1 MKRIGN
7 LILHIPAVAVF
18 TLYLWGCAAPEPDPA
33 SLERE
38 KLETEARRKEWFKNA
53 AGKPVP
59 AQRSIETELLT
70 EAASSLPEREG
81 QENPYPIYRD
91 SSGTESETVSDPGL
105 PGWDNPEKIKV
116 EFDFNGAA
124 IGDVIPVFSD
134 LLNFNYLLE
143 GKLNATV
150 TLFLKDELT
159 RRQLWELLVQVARV
173 SNLHWARQNGVIH
186 FRPIEVMAQA
196 PAGREVQTDAEV
208 AFFQLK
214 NIGAKETAVQIGPFL
229 SPGQKPLLLE
239 ERNLLL
245 VVDTSENLRKI
256 RQIIAELDRP
266 LRQGWAK
273 MVIPCRNI
281 DVSRLAGEIRE
292 VLPVLGFP
300 VAVNS
305 DKPRPEEIQ
314 LTAVERLQII
324 VASAA
329 NDEALEELGRWI
341 NILDQA
347 ETGDQERLFI
357 YHILN
362 GNAEELVKAL
372 AVMFPVEGETLTAS
386 TGGSGGSA
394 SGGSGELFSSTSA
407 SASTAGMTTRSGSVK
422 SSAGRGSAEE
432 GAANLFEV
440 PVRVFADAVNNRLI
454 IRTKPRTY
462 TMIKALLGKID
473 TIPPQ
478 VLFQVLVVDVSLNDS
493 VKFGVEFMMK
503 GGSGNVTTQGGTNYS
518 GLSPG
523 SGQNAQSGGQF
534 WIYNPNNPD
543 QKFGYI
549 NALAGKTNVKVISS
563 PQILIASNNEAKISV
578 GSKVPIVNSEITN
591 TQSIITSNTDASTN
605 LVRNIQYQ
613 DTGVILKITPR
624 VTRGGRIAIQLAQ
637 TVSEADSNTV
647 SDIDSPVIK
656 EQIIETAM
664 SLRDGQTIIC
674 GGIIKEKS
682 TDNLSTLPGIGG
694 IPFLRRLLGDTDVS
708 TDRTEMMI
716 LITGYIVNEDSHL
729 EELIRRYEQAVEA
742 LIDFHAPREVRKH
755 RMDRERGLAD
765 QWFIE

>member
-1 MKRIGN
+1 MSRFRNAVCLLLCSALIGP
-7 LILHIPAVAVF
+7 LF
-18 TLYLWGCAAPEPDPA
+18 WGCATSKKDP
-33 SLERE
+33 SRQEQEKRE
-38 KLETEARRKEWFKNA
+38 AEKRRKEWFKNA
-53 AGKPVP
+53 DGKPISE
-59 AQRSIETELLT
+59 QRSIEHELLT
-70 EAASSLPEREG
+70 EEPSALSDRKKP
-81 QENPYPIYRD
+81 ENPYPIY
-91 SSGTESETVSDPGL
+91 TEREKTEEPPVTL
-105 PGWDNPEKIKV
+105 PEERFDGREKIKA
-116 EFDFNGAA
+116 EFDFNGATVT
-124 IGDVIPVFSD
+124 DVIPVFAE
-134 LLNFNYLLE
+134 LLKFNYLLD
-143 GKLNATV
+143 GKLNGTV
-150 TLFLKDELT
+150 TLSLKDELT
-159 RRQLWELLVQVARV
+159 RRQLWELFRQVMQT
-173 SNLHWARQNGVIH
+173 SNIYLTRQDNMIH
-186 FRPIEVMAQA
+186 FRPVEAIAQA
-196 PAGREVQTDAEV
+196 AAGDGVSSDAEV
-208 AFFQLK
+208 ALFRLK
-214 NIGAKETAVQIGPFL
+214 NIGAKETASQIGQFL
-229 SPGQKPLLLE
+229 SPGLKPVELE

-245 VVDTSENLRKI
+245 VVDTKENLRKV
-256 RQIIAELDRP
+256 RQIVAQLDRP

-281 DVSRLAGEIRE
+281 DASRLAKEAAD

-300 VAVNS
+300 VALNS

-314 LTAVERLQII
+314 LTTVERLQII

-329 NDEALEELGRWI
+329 NYEALEELGRWI
-341 NILDQA
+341 NILDQS
-347 ETGDQERLFI
+347 ETGDQERMFI
-357 YHILN
+357 YNILN

-386 TGGSGGSA
+386 TGSSGGS
-394 SGGSGELFSSTSA
+394 SSSGSGELFSSSA
-407 SASTAGMTTRSGSVK
+407 SASTSQTTTQSGSVK
-422 SSAGRGSAEE
+422 SAAKTGSKEE
-432 GAANLFEV
+432 GPANLFEV
-440 PVRVFADAVNNRLI
+440 PVKVFADAVNNRLI

-503 GGSGNVTTQGGTNYS
+503 GGSGNVTTQGGTNFS
-518 GLSPG
+518 GLTPG
-523 SGQNAQSGGQF
+523 SGQNSQSGGKF
-534 WIYNPNNPD
+534 WIYNPKNPD

-563 PQILIASNNEAKISV
+563 PQVLIASNNEAKISV

-591 TQSIITSNTDASTN
+591 TQSIITNNSDSSTN

-613 DTGVILKITPR
+613 DTGVILKITPK
-624 VTRGGRIAIQLAQ
+624 VTRGGRIAIKLAQ

-682 TDNLSTLPGIGG
+682 TDNLSTLPGLGG
-694 IPFLRRLLGDTDVS
+694 IPFLRRLLGDTDIS

-716 LITGYIVNEDSHL
+716 LITGYIVSEDSHL
-729 EELIRRYEQAVEA
+729 EELVKRYEQAVDT
-742 LIDFHAPREVRKH
+742 LIDFQTPAGQRK
-755 RMDRERGLAD
+755 RKIDQNKGLVET
-765 QWFIE
+765 WFIE

>member
-1 MKRIGN
+1 MSRFRNAVCLLLCSALIGP
-7 LILHIPAVAVF
+7 LF
-18 TLYLWGCAAPEPDPA
+18 WGCATSKKDP
-33 SLERE
+33 SKQEQEKRE
-38 KLETEARRKEWFKNA
+38 AEKRRKEWFKNA
-53 AGKPVP
+53 DGKPVSE
-59 AQRSIETELLT
+59 QRSIEHELLT
-70 EAASSLPEREG
+70 EEPSALSDRKKP
-81 QENPYPIYRD
+81 ENPYPIY
-91 SSGTESETVSDPGL
+91 TEREKTEEPPVTPPEERFDGR
-105 PGWDNPEKIKV
+105 EKIKA

-124 IGDVIPVFSD
+124 VMDVIPVFAE
-134 LLNFNYLLE
+134 LLRFNYLLD
-143 GKLNATV
+143 GKLNGTV
-150 TLFLKDELT
+150 TLSLKDELT
-159 RRQLWELLVQVARV
+159 RRQLWELFRQVMQT
-173 SNLHWARQNGVIH
+173 SNIYLTRQDNMIH
-186 FRPIEVMAQA
+186 FRPVEAIAQA
-196 PAGREVQTDAEV
+196 AAGDGVSSDAEV
-208 AFFQLK
+208 ALFRLK
-214 NIGAKETAVQIGPFL
+214 NIGAKETASQIGQFL
-229 SPGQKPLLLE
+229 SPGLKPVELE

-245 VVDTSENLRKI
+245 VVDTKENLRKV
-256 RQIIAELDRP
+256 RQIVAQLDRP

-281 DVSRLAGEIRE
+281 DASRLAKEAAD

-300 VAVNS
+300 VALNS

-314 LTAVERLQII
+314 LTTVERLQII

-329 NDEALEELGRWI
+329 NYEALEELGRWI
-341 NILDQA
+341 NILDQS
-347 ETGDQERLFI
+347 ETGDQERMFI
-357 YHILN
+357 YNILN

-372 AVMFPVEGETLTAS
+372 AVMFPVEGEMLTAS
-386 TGGSGGSA
+386 TGSSGGS
-394 SGGSGELFSSTSA
+394 SSSGSGELFSSSA
-407 SASTAGMTTRSGSVK
+407 SASTSQTTTQSGSVK
-422 SSAGRGSAEE
+422 SAAKTGSKEE
-432 GAANLFEV
+432 GPANLFEV
-440 PVRVFADAVNNRLI
+440 PVKVFADAVNNRLI

-503 GGSGNVTTQGGTNYS
+503 GGSGNVTTQGGTNFS
-518 GLSPG
+518 GLTPG
-523 SGQNAQSGGQF
+523 SGQNSQSGGKF
-534 WIYNPNNPD
+534 WIYNPKNPD

-563 PQILIASNNEAKISV
+563 PQVLIASNNEAKISV

-591 TQSIITSNTDASTN
+591 TQSIITNNNDSSTN

-613 DTGVILKITPR
+613 DTGVILKITPK
-624 VTRGGRIAIQLAQ
+624 VTRGGRIAIKLAQ

-694 IPFLRRLLGDTDVS
+694 IPFLRRLFGDTDIS

-716 LITGYIVNEDSHL
+716 LITGYIVSEDSHL
-729 EELIRRYEQAVEA
+729 EELVKRYEQAVDT
-742 LIDFHAPREVRKH
+742 LIDFQTPAGQRK
-755 RMDRERGLAD
+755 RKIDQNKGLVET
-765 QWFIE
+765 WFIE

>member
-1 MKRIGN
+1 MSRCRNAVWLLLCYALIGP
-7 LILHIPAVAVF
+7 LF
-18 TLYLWGCAAPEPDPA
+18 WGCATSKKDP
-33 SLERE
+33 SKQEQEKRE
-38 KLETEARRKEWFKNA
+38 AEKRRKEWFKNA
-53 AGKPVP
+53 DGKPVSE
-59 AQRSIETELLT
+59 QRSIEHELLT
-70 EAASSLPEREG
+70 EEPSALSDRKKP
-81 QENPYPIYRD
+81 ENPYPIYTDREK
-91 SSGTESETVSDPGL
+91 TEEPPVAPPEERFDGR
-105 PGWDNPEKIKV
+105 EKIKA

-124 IGDVIPVFSD
+124 VTDVIPVFAE
-134 LLNFNYLLE
+134 LLKFNYLLD
-143 GKLNATV
+143 GKLNGTV
-150 TLFLKDELT
+150 TLSLKDELT
-159 RRQLWELLVQVARV
+159 RRQLWELLRQVMQT
-173 SNLHWARQNGVIH
+173 SNIYLTKQDNMIH
-186 FRPIEVMAQA
+186 FRPVEAIAQA
-196 PAGREVQTDAEV
+196 AAGDGVSSDAEV
-208 AFFQLK
+208 ALFRLK
-214 NIGAKETAVQIGPFL
+214 NIGAKETASQIGQFL
-229 SPGQKPLLLE
+229 SPGLKPVELE

-245 VVDTSENLRKI
+245 VVDTKENLRKV
-256 RQIIAELDRP
+256 RQIVAQLDRP

-281 DVSRLAGEIRE
+281 DASRLAKEAAD

-300 VAVNS
+300 VALNS

-314 LTAVERLQII
+314 LTTVERLQII

-329 NDEALEELGRWI
+329 NYEALEELGRWI
-341 NILDQA
+341 NILDQS
-347 ETGDQERLFI
+347 ETGDQERMFI
-357 YHILN
+357 YNILN

-386 TGGSGGSA
+386 TGSSGSS
-394 SGGSGELFSSTSA
+394 SSSGSGELFSSSA
-407 SASTAGMTTRSGSVK
+407 SASTSQTTTQSGSVK
-422 SSAGRGSAEE
+422 SAAKTGSKEE
-432 GAANLFEV
+432 GPANLFEV
-440 PVRVFADAVNNRLI
+440 PVKVFADAVNNRLI

-503 GGSGNVTTQGGTNYS
+503 GGSGNVTTQGGTNFS
-518 GLSPG
+518 GLTPG
-523 SGQNAQSGGQF
+523 SGQNSQSGGKF
-534 WIYNPNNPD
+534 WIYNPKNPD

-563 PQILIASNNEAKISV
+563 PQVLIASNNEAKISV

-591 TQSIITSNTDASTN
+591 TQSIITNNSDSSTN

-613 DTGVILKITPR
+613 DTGVILKITPK
-624 VTRGGRIAIQLAQ
+624 VTRGGRIAIKLAQ

-694 IPFLRRLLGDTDVS
+694 IPFLRRLFGDTDIS

-716 LITGYIVNEDSHL
+716 LITGYIVSEDSHL
-729 EELIRRYEQAVEA
+729 EELVKRYEQAVDA
-742 LIDFHAPREVRKH
+742 LIDFHVPAGQRK
-755 RMDRERGLAD
+755 RKIDQNKGLVES
-765 QWFIE
+765 WFIE

>member
-1 MKRIGN
+1 MSRFRNAVCLLLCSALIGP
-7 LILHIPAVAVF
+7 LF
-18 TLYLWGCAAPEPDPA
+18 WGCATSKKALPKQEQ
-33 SLERE
+33 EKRE
-38 KLETEARRKEWFKNA
+38 AEKRRKEWFKNA
-53 AGKPVP
+53 DGKPISE
-59 AQRSIETELLT
+59 QRSIEHELLT
-70 EAASSLPEREG
+70 EEPSTLSDRKKP
-81 QENPYPIYRD
+81 ENPYPIYTDREK
-91 SSGTESETVSDPGL
+91 TEEPPVTPPEERFDGR
-105 PGWDNPEKIKV
+105 EKIKA

-124 IGDVIPVFSD
+124 VADVIPVFAE
-134 LLNFNYLLE
+134 LLRFNYLLD
-143 GKLNATV
+143 GKLNGTV
-150 TLFLKDELT
+150 TLSLKDELT
-159 RRQLWELLVQVARV
+159 RRQLWELFRQVMQT
-173 SNLHWARQNGVIH
+173 SNIYLTRQDNMIH
-186 FRPIEVMAQA
+186 FRPVEAIAQA
-196 PAGREVQTDAEV
+196 AAGDGVSSDAEV
-208 AFFQLK
+208 ALFRLK
-214 NIGAKETAVQIGPFL
+214 NIGAKETASQIGQFL
-229 SPGQKPLLLE
+229 SPGLKPVELE

-245 VVDTSENLRKI
+245 VVDTKENLRKV
-256 RQIIAELDRP
+256 RQIVAQLDRP

-281 DVSRLAGEIRE
+281 DVSRLAKEAAD

-300 VAVNS
+300 VALNS

-314 LTAVERLQII
+314 LTTVERLQII

-329 NDEALEELGRWI
+329 NYEALEELGRWI
-341 NILDQA
+341 NILDQS
-347 ETGDQERLFI
+347 ETGDQERMFI
-357 YHILN
+357 YNILN

-372 AVMFPVEGETLTAS
+372 AVMFPVEGEMLTAS
-386 TGGSGGSA
+386 TGSSGGS
-394 SGGSGELFSSTSA
+394 SSSGSGELFSSSA
-407 SASTAGMTTRSGSVK
+407 SASTSKTTTQSGSVK
-422 SSAGRGSAEE
+422 SAAKTGTQEE
-432 GAANLFEV
+432 GPANLFEV
-440 PVRVFADAVNNRLI
+440 PVKVFADAVNNRLI

-503 GGSGNVTTQGGTNYS
+503 GGSGNVTTQGGTNFS
-518 GLSPG
+518 GLTPG
-523 SGQNAQSGGQF
+523 SGQNSQSGGKF
-534 WIYNPNNPD
+534 WIYNPKNPD

-563 PQILIASNNEAKISV
+563 PQVLIASNNEAKISV

-591 TQSIITSNTDASTN
+591 TQSIITNNNDSSTN

-613 DTGVILKITPR
+613 DTGVILKITPKI
-624 VTRGGRIAIQLAQ
+624 TRGGRIAIKLAQ

-694 IPFLRRLLGDTDVS
+694 IPFLRRLFGDTDIS

-716 LITGYIVNEDSHL
+716 LITGYIVSEDSHL
-729 EELIRRYEQAVEA
+729 EELVKRYEQAVDT
-742 LIDFHAPREVRKH
+742 LIDFQTPAGQRK
-755 RMDRERGLAD
+755 RKIDQNKGLVET
-765 QWFIE
+765 WFIE

>member
-1 MKRIGN
+1 MSRFRNAVCLLLCSALIGP
-7 LILHIPAVAVF
+7 LF
-18 TLYLWGCAAPEPDPA
+18 WGCATSKKDP
-33 SLERE
+33 SRQEQEKRE
-38 KLETEARRKEWFKNA
+38 AEKRRKEWFKNA
-53 AGKPVP
+53 DGKPISE
-59 AQRSIETELLT
+59 QRSIEHELLT
-70 EAASSLPEREG
+70 EEPSALSDRKKP
-81 QENPYPIYRD
+81 ENPYPIY
-91 SSGTESETVSDPGL
+91 TEREKTEEPPVTL
-105 PGWDNPEKIKV
+105 PEERFDGREKIKA

-124 IGDVIPVFSD
+124 VADVIPVFAE
-134 LLNFNYLLE
+134 LLKFNYLLD
-143 GKLNATV
+143 GKLNGTV
-150 TLFLKDELT
+150 TLSLKDELT
-159 RRQLWELLVQVARV
+159 RRQLWELFRQVMQT
-173 SNLHWARQNGVIH
+173 SNIYLTRQDNMIH
-186 FRPIEVMAQA
+186 FRPVEAIAQA
-196 PAGREVQTDAEV
+196 AAGDGVSSDAEV
-208 AFFQLK
+208 ALFRLK
-214 NIGAKETAVQIGPFL
+214 NIGAKETASQIGQFL
-229 SPGQKPLLLE
+229 SPGLKPVELE

-245 VVDTSENLRKI
+245 VVDTKENLRKV
-256 RQIIAELDRP
+256 RQIVAQLDRP

-281 DVSRLAGEIRE
+281 HASRQAKEAAD

-300 VAVNS
+300 VALNS

-314 LTAVERLQII
+314 LTTVERLQII

-329 NDEALEELGRWI
+329 NYEALEELGRWI
-341 NILDQA
+341 NILDQS
-347 ETGDQERLFI
+347 ETGDQERMFI
-357 YHILN
+357 YTILN

-386 TGGSGGSA
+386 TGSSGGS
-394 SGGSGELFSSTSA
+394 SSSGSGELFSSSA
-407 SASTAGMTTRSGSVK
+407 SASTSQTTTQSGSVK
-422 SSAGRGSAEE
+422 SAAKTGSKEE
-432 GAANLFEV
+432 GPANLFEV
-440 PVRVFADAVNNRLI
+440 PVKVFADAVNNRLI

-503 GGSGNVTTQGGTNYS
+503 GGSWNVTTQGGTNFS
-518 GLSPG
+518 GLTPG
-523 SGQNAQSGGQF
+523 SGQNSQSGGKF
-534 WIYNPNNPD
+534 WIYNPKNPD

-563 PQILIASNNEAKISV
+563 PQVLIASNNEAKISV

-591 TQSIITSNTDASTN
+591 TQSIITNNTDASTN

-613 DTGVILKITPR
+613 DTGVILKITPK
-624 VTRGGRIAIQLAQ
+624 VTRGGRIAIKLAQ

-682 TDNLSTLPGIGG
+682 TDNLSTLPGLGG
-694 IPFLRRLLGDTDVS
+694 IPFLRRLLGDTDIS

-716 LITGYIVNEDSHL
+716 LITGYIVSEDSHL
-729 EELIRRYEQAVEA
+729 EELVKRYEQAVDT
-742 LIDFHAPREVRKH
+742 LIDFQTPAGQRK
-755 RMDRERGLAD
+755 RKIDQNKGLVET
-765 QWFIE
+765 WFIE

>member
-1 MKRIGN
+1 MSRFRNAVCLLLCSMLIGP
-7 LILHIPAVAVF
+7 LF
-18 TLYLWGCAAPEPDPA
+18 WGCATPEEDPS
-33 SLERE
+33 SLEQERRE
-38 KLETEARRKEWFKNA
+38 AEKRRKKWFENA
-53 AGKPVP
+53 DGKPISE
-59 AQRSIETELLT
+59 QRSIEHELLT
-70 EAASSLPEREG
+70 EEPSTLSDPKKP
-81 QENPYPIYRD
+81 ENPYPIYTD
-91 SSGTESETVSDPGL
+91 CETAEKPSATPSDGRFD
-105 PGWDNPEKIKV
+105 GREKIKA
-116 EFDFNGAA
+116 EFDFNSAA
-124 IGDVIPVFSD
+124 VTDVIPVFAE
-134 LLNFNYLLE
+134 LLKFNYLLD
-143 GKLNATV
+143 GKLNGAV
-150 TLFLKDELT
+150 TLSLKDELT
-159 RRQLWELLVQVARV
+159 RRQLWELFRQVMQA
-173 SNLHWARQNGVIH
+173 SNIYLTEQDNMIH
-186 FRPIEVMAQA
+186 FRPVEAIAQA
-196 PAGREVQTDAEV
+196 ATGDGVRSDAEV
-208 AFFQLK
+208 ALFRLK
-214 NIGAKETAVQIGPFL
+214 NIGAKETASQIGQFL
-229 SPGQKPLLLE
+229 SPGLKPVELE

-245 VVDTSENLRKI
+245 VVDTKENLCKV
-256 RQIIAELDRP
+256 RQIVAQLDRP

-281 DVSRLAGEIRE
+281 DALRLAEE
-292 VLPVLGFP
+292 AADVLPVLGFP
-300 VAVNS
+300 VALNS

-329 NDEALEELGRWI
+329 SYEALDELGRWI
-341 NILDQA
+341 NILDQS
-347 ETGDQERLFI
+347 ETGDQERMFI
-357 YHILN
+357 YNILN

-372 AVMFPVEGETLTAS
+372 AVMFPVEGETLTVS
-386 TGGSGGSA
+386 TGSSGGS
-394 SGGSGELFSSTSA
+394 SSSGSGELFSST
-407 SASTAGMTTRSGSVK
+407 ASTSTSQTTTQSGSVK
-422 SSAGRGSAEE
+422 SAMKSGAREE

-440 PVRVFADAVNNRLI
+440 PVKVFADAVNNRLI

-503 GGSGNVTTQGGTNYS
+503 GDSGNVTTQGGTNFS
-518 GLSPG
+518 GLTPG
-523 SGQNAQSGGQF
+523 SGQNSQSGGQF
-534 WIYNPNNPD
+534 WIYNPKNPD

-563 PQILIASNNEAKISV
+563 PQVLIASNNEAKISV

-591 TQSIITSNTDASTN
+591 TQSIITNADDSSTN

-613 DTGVILKITPR
+613 DTGVILKITPK
-624 VTRGGRIAIQLAQ
+624 VTRGGRIAIKLAQ

-694 IPFLRRLLGDTDVS
+694 IPFLRRLLGDTDIS
-708 TDRTEMMI
+708 TDRTEMLI
-716 LITGYIVNEDSHL
+716 LITGYIVREDTHL
-729 EELIRRYEQAVEA
+729 EELVKRYEQAVDT
-742 LIDFHAPREVRKH
+742 LIDFQTPAGQRK
-755 RMDRERGLAD
+755 RKVDQNKGLVES
-765 QWFIE
+765 WFIE

>member
-1 MKRIGN
+1 MSRFRNAVCLLLCSALIGP
-7 LILHIPAVAVF
+7 LF
-18 TLYLWGCAAPEPDPA
+18 WGCATSKKDP
-33 SLERE
+33 SKQEQEKRE
-38 KLETEARRKEWFKNA
+38 AEKRRKEWFRNA
-53 AGKPVP
+53 DGKPISE
-59 AQRSIETELLT
+59 QRSIEHELLT
-70 EAASSLPEREG
+70 EEPSALSDRKKP
-81 QENPYPIYRD
+81 ENPYPIY
-91 SSGTESETVSDPGL
+91 TEREKTEEPPVTPPEERFDGR
-105 PGWDNPEKIKV
+105 EKIKA

-124 IGDVIPVFSD
+124 VADVIPVFAE
-134 LLNFNYLLE
+134 LLRFNYLLD
-143 GKLNATV
+143 GKLNGTV
-150 TLFLKDELT
+150 TLSLKDELT
-159 RRQLWELLVQVARV
+159 RRQLWELFRQVMQT
-173 SNLHWARQNGVIH
+173 SNIYLTRQDNMIH
-186 FRPIEVMAQA
+186 FRPVEAIAQA
-196 PAGREVQTDAEV
+196 AAGDGVSSDAEV
-208 AFFQLK
+208 ALFRLK
-214 NIGAKETAVQIGPFL
+214 NIGAKETASQIGQFL
-229 SPGQKPLLLE
+229 SPGLKPVELE

-245 VVDTSENLRKI
+245 VVDTKENLRKV
-256 RQIIAELDRP
+256 RQIVAQLDRP

-281 DVSRLAGEIRE
+281 DASRLAKEAAD

-300 VAVNS
+300 VALNS

-314 LTAVERLQII
+314 LTTVERLQII

-329 NDEALEELGRWI
+329 NYEALEELGRWI
-341 NILDQA
+341 NILDQS
-347 ETGDQERLFI
+347 ETGDQERMFI
-357 YHILN
+357 YNILN

-386 TGGSGGSA
+386 TGSSGGS
-394 SGGSGELFSSTSA
+394 SSSGSGELFSS
-407 SASTAGMTTRSGSVK
+407 SASTSQTTTQSGSVK
-422 SSAGRGSAEE
+422 SAAKTGSKEE
-432 GAANLFEV
+432 GPANLFEV
-440 PVRVFADAVNNRLI
+440 PVKVFADAVNNRLI

-503 GGSGNVTTQGGTNYS
+503 GGSGNVTTQGGTNFS
-518 GLSPG
+518 GLTPG
-523 SGQNAQSGGQF
+523 SGQNSQSGGKF
-534 WIYNPNNPD
+534 WIYNPKNPD

-563 PQILIASNNEAKISV
+563 PQVLIASNNEAKISV

-591 TQSIITSNTDASTN
+591 TQSIITNNNDSSTN

-613 DTGVILKITPR
+613 DTGVILKITPK
-624 VTRGGRIAIQLAQ
+624 VTRGGRIAIKLAQ

-694 IPFLRRLLGDTDVS
+694 IPFLRRLFGDTDIS

-716 LITGYIVNEDSHL
+716 LITGYIVSEDSHL
-729 EELIRRYEQAVEA
+729 EELVKRYEQAVDT
-742 LIDFHAPREVRKH
+742 LIDFQTPAGQRK
-755 RMDRERGLAD
+755 RKIDQNKGLVET
-765 QWFIE
+765 WFIE

>member
-1 MKRIGN
+1 MSRFRNAVCLLLCSALIGP
-7 LILHIPAVAVF
+7 LF
-18 TLYLWGCAAPEPDPA
+18 WGCATSKKDP
-33 SLERE
+33 SRQEQEKRE
-38 KLETEARRKEWFKNA
+38 AEKRRKEWFKNA
-53 AGKPVP
+53 DGKPISE
-59 AQRSIETELLT
+59 QRSIEHELLT
-70 EAASSLPEREG
+70 EEPSALSDRKKP
-81 QENPYPIYRD
+81 ENPYPIYTDREK
-91 SSGTESETVSDPGL
+91 TEEPPVTL
-105 PGWDNPEKIKV
+105 PEERFDGREKIKA

-124 IGDVIPVFSD
+124 VADVIPVFAE
-134 LLNFNYLLE
+134 LLRFNYLLD
-143 GKLNATV
+143 GKLNGTV
-150 TLFLKDELT
+150 TLSLKDELT
-159 RRQLWELLVQVARV
+159 RRQLWELFRQVMQT
-173 SNLHWARQNGVIH
+173 SNIYLTRQDNMIH
-186 FRPIEVMAQA
+186 FRPVEAIAQA
-196 PAGREVQTDAEV
+196 AAGDGVSSDAEV
-208 AFFQLK
+208 ALFRLK
-214 NIGAKETAVQIGPFL
+214 NIGAKETASQIGQFL
-229 SPGQKPLLLE
+229 SPGLKPVELE

-245 VVDTSENLRKI
+245 VVDTKENLRKV
-256 RQIIAELDRP
+256 RQIVAQLDRP

-281 DVSRLAGEIRE
+281 DASRLAKEAAD

-300 VAVNS
+300 VALNS

-314 LTAVERLQII
+314 LTTVERLQII

-329 NDEALEELGRWI
+329 NYEALEELGRWI
-341 NILDQA
+341 NILDQS
-347 ETGDQERLFI
+347 ETGDQERMFI
-357 YHILN
+357 YNILN

-386 TGGSGGSA
+386 TGSSGGS
-394 SGGSGELFSSTSA
+394 SSSGSGELFSS
-407 SASTAGMTTRSGSVK
+407 SASTSQTTTQSGSVK
-422 SSAGRGSAEE
+422 SAAKTGSKEE
-432 GAANLFEV
+432 GPANLFEV
-440 PVRVFADAVNNRLI
+440 PVKVFADAVNNRLI

-503 GGSGNVTTQGGTNYS
+503 GGSGNVTTQGGTNFS
-518 GLSPG
+518 GLTPG
-523 SGQNAQSGGQF
+523 SGQNSQSGGKF
-534 WIYNPNNPD
+534 WIYNPKNPD

-563 PQILIASNNEAKISV
+563 PQVLIASNNEAKISV

-591 TQSIITSNTDASTN
+591 TQSIITNNNDSSTN

-613 DTGVILKITPR
+613 DTGVILKITPK
-624 VTRGGRIAIQLAQ
+624 VTRGGRIAIKLAQ

-694 IPFLRRLLGDTDVS
+694 IPFLRRLFGDTDIS

-716 LITGYIVNEDSHL
+716 LITGYIVSEDSHL
-729 EELIRRYEQAVEA
+729 EELVKRYEQAVDT
-742 LIDFHAPREVRKH
+742 LIDFQTPAGQRK
-755 RMDRERGLAD
+755 RKIDQNKGLVET
-765 QWFIE
+765 WFIE

>member
-1 MKRIGN
+1 MSRFRNAVCLLLCYALIGP
-7 LILHIPAVAVF
+7 LF
-18 TLYLWGCAAPEPDPA
+18 WGCATSPKDP
-33 SLERE
+33 SRQERE
-38 KLETEARRKEWFKNA
+38 KREAEKRRKEWFKNA
-53 AGKPVP
+53 DGKPISE
-59 AQRSIETELLT
+59 QRSIEHELLT
-70 EAASSLPEREG
+70 EEPSALSDRKKP
-81 QENPYPIYRD
+81 ENPYPIYTDREK
-91 SSGTESETVSDPGL
+91 TEEPPVTPPEERFDGR
-105 PGWDNPEKIKV
+105 EKIKA

-124 IGDVIPVFSD
+124 VADVIPVFAE
-134 LLNFNYLLE
+134 LLRFNYLLD
-143 GKLNATV
+143 GKLNGTV
-150 TLFLKDELT
+150 TLSLKDELT
-159 RRQLWELLVQVARV
+159 RRQLWELFRQVMQT
-173 SNLHWARQNGVIH
+173 SNIYLTRQDNMIH
-186 FRPIEVMAQA
+186 FRPVEAIAQA
-196 PAGREVQTDAEV
+196 AAGDGVSSDAEV
-208 AFFQLK
+208 ALFRLK
-214 NIGAKETAVQIGPFL
+214 NIGAKETASQIGQFL
-229 SPGQKPLLLE
+229 SPGLKPVELE

-245 VVDTSENLRKI
+245 VVDTKENLRKV
-256 RQIIAELDRP
+256 RQIVAQLDRP

-281 DVSRLAGEIRE
+281 DVSRLAKEAAD

-300 VAVNS
+300 VALNS

-314 LTAVERLQII
+314 LTTVERLQII

-329 NDEALEELGRWI
+329 NYEALEELGRWI
-341 NILDQA
+341 NILDQS
-347 ETGDQERLFI
+347 ETGDQERMFI
-357 YHILN
+357 YNILN

-386 TGGSGGSA
+386 TGSSGGSA
-394 SGGSGELFSSTSA
+394 SSGSGELFSSSA
-407 SASTAGMTTRSGSVK
+407 SASTSKTTTQSGSVK
-422 SSAGRGSAEE
+422 SAAKTGSKEE
-432 GAANLFEV
+432 GPANLFEV
-440 PVRVFADAVNNRLI
+440 PVKVFADAVNNRLI

-503 GGSGNVTTQGGTNYS
+503 GGSGNVTTQGGTNFS
-518 GLSPG
+518 GLTPG
-523 SGQNAQSGGQF
+523 SGQNSQSGGKF
-534 WIYNPNNPD
+534 WIYNPKNPD

-563 PQILIASNNEAKISV
+563 PQVLIASNNEAKISV

-591 TQSIITSNTDASTN
+591 TQSIITNNNDSSTN

-613 DTGVILKITPR
+613 DTGVILKITPK
-624 VTRGGRIAIQLAQ
+624 VTRGGRIAIKLAQ

-694 IPFLRRLLGDTDVS
+694 IPFLRRLFGDTDIS

-716 LITGYIVNEDSHL
+716 LITGYIVSENSLL
-729 EELIRRYEQAVEA
+729 EELVKRYEQAVDA
-742 LIDFHAPREVRKH
+742 LIDFHAPAAQRKREF
-755 RMDRERGLAD
+755 DQNLGLIES
-765 QWFIE
+765 WFIE

>member
-1 MKRIGN
+1 MSRFRN
-7 LILHIPAVAVF
+7 AVRLALCSATLASLI
-18 TLYLWGCAAPEPDPA
+18 WGCATSKKDP
-33 SLERE
+33 SEQERE
-38 KLETEARRKEWFKNA
+38 KREAEKRRKEWFKNA
-53 AGKPVP
+53 DGKPISE
-59 AQRSIETELLT
+59 QRSIEHELLT
-70 EAASSLPEREG
+70 EEPSALSDRKKP
-81 QENPYPIYRD
+81 ENPYPIYTDREK
-91 SSGTESETVSDPGL
+91 TEEPPVTPPEERFDGR
-105 PGWDNPEKIKV
+105 EKIKA

-124 IGDVIPVFSD
+124 VTDVIPVFAE
-134 LLNFNYLLE
+134 LLKFNYLLD
-143 GKLNATV
+143 GKLNGTV
-150 TLFLKDELT
+150 TLSLKDELT
-159 RRQLWELLVQVARV
+159 RRQLWELLRQVMQT
-173 SNLHWARQNGVIH
+173 SNIYLTRQDSMIH
-186 FRPIEVMAQA
+186 FRPVEAIAQA
-196 PAGREVQTDAEV
+196 AAGDGVSSDAEV
-208 AFFQLK
+208 ALFRLK
-214 NIGAKETAVQIGPFL
+214 NIGAKETASQIGQFL
-229 SPGQKPLLLE
+229 SPGLKPVELE

-245 VVDTSENLRKI
+245 VVDTKENLRKV
-256 RQIIAELDRP
+256 RQIVAQLDRP

-281 DVSRLAGEIRE
+281 DASRLAKEAAD

-300 VAVNS
+300 VALNS

-314 LTAVERLQII
+314 LTTVERLQII

-329 NDEALEELGRWI
+329 NYEALEELGRWI
-341 NILDQA
+341 NILDQS
-347 ETGDQERLFI
+347 ETGDQERMFI
-357 YHILN
+357 YNILN

-386 TGGSGGSA
+386 TGSSGGS
-394 SGGSGELFSSTSA
+394 SSSGSGELFSS
-407 SASTAGMTTRSGSVK
+407 SASTSTSKTTTQSGSVK
-422 SSAGRGSAEE
+422 SAAKTGSKEE

-440 PVRVFADAVNNRLI
+440 PVKVFADAVNNRLI

-503 GGSGNVTTQGGTNYS
+503 GGSGNVTTQGGTNFS
-518 GLSPG
+518 GLTPG
-523 SGQNAQSGGQF
+523 SGQNSQSGGKF
-534 WIYNPNNPD
+534 WIYNPKNPD

-563 PQILIASNNEAKISV
+563 PQVLIASNNEAKISV

-591 TQSIITSNTDASTN
+591 TQSIITNNSDSSTN

-613 DTGVILKITPR
+613 DTGVILKITPK
-624 VTRGGRIAIQLAQ
+624 VTRGGRIAIKLAQ

-682 TDNLSTLPGIGG
+682 TDNLSTLPGLGG
-694 IPFLRRLLGDTDVS
+694 IPFLRRLFGDTDIS

-716 LITGYIVNEDSHL
+716 LITGYIVSEDSHL
-729 EELIRRYEQAVEA
+729 EELVKRYEQAVDA
-742 LIDFHAPREVRKH
+742 LIDFHTPAAQRQRKL
-755 RMDRERGLAD
+755 DQNKGLVES
-765 QWFIE
+765 WFIE

>member
-1 MKRIGN
+1 MSRFRNAVCLLLCSALIGP
-7 LILHIPAVAVF
+7 LF
-18 TLYLWGCAAPEPDPA
+18 WGCATSKKALPKQEQ
-33 SLERE
+33 EKRE
-38 KLETEARRKEWFKNA
+38 AEKRRKEWFKNA
-53 AGKPVP
+53 DGKPISE
-59 AQRSIETELLT
+59 QRSIEHELLT
-70 EAASSLPEREG
+70 EEPSTLSDRKKP
-81 QENPYPIYRD
+81 ENPYPIYTDREK
-91 SSGTESETVSDPGL
+91 TEEPPVTPPEERFDGR
-105 PGWDNPEKIKV
+105 EKIKA
-116 EFDFNGAA
+116 EFDFNGATVT
-124 IGDVIPVFSD
+124 DVIPVFAE
-134 LLNFNYLLE
+134 LLKFNYLLD
-143 GKLNATV
+143 GKLNGTV
-150 TLFLKDELT
+150 TLSLKDELT
-159 RRQLWELLVQVARV
+159 RRQLWELFRQVMQT
-173 SNLHWARQNGVIH
+173 SNIYLTRQDNMIH
-186 FRPIEVMAQA
+186 FRPVEAIAQA
-196 PAGREVQTDAEV
+196 AAGDGVSSDAEV
-208 AFFQLK
+208 ALFRLK
-214 NIGAKETAVQIGPFL
+214 NIGAKETASQIGQFL
-229 SPGQKPLLLE
+229 SPGLKPVELE

-245 VVDTSENLRKI
+245 VVDTKENLRKV
-256 RQIIAELDRP
+256 RQIVAQLDRP

-281 DVSRLAGEIRE
+281 DVSRLAKEAAD

-300 VAVNS
+300 VALNS

-314 LTAVERLQII
+314 LTTVERLQII

-329 NDEALEELGRWI
+329 NYEALEELGRWI
-341 NILDQA
+341 NILDQS
-347 ETGDQERLFI
+347 ETGDQERMFI
-357 YHILN
+357 YNILN

-372 AVMFPVEGETLTAS
+372 AVMFPVEGEMLTAS
-386 TGGSGGSA
+386 TGSSGGS
-394 SGGSGELFSSTSA
+394 SSSGSGELFSSSA
-407 SASTAGMTTRSGSVK
+407 SASTSQTTTQSGSVK
-422 SSAGRGSAEE
+422 SAAKTGSKEE
-432 GAANLFEV
+432 GPANLFEV
-440 PVRVFADAVNNRLI
+440 PVKVFADAVNNRLI

-503 GGSGNVTTQGGTNYS
+503 GGSGNVTTQGGTNFS
-518 GLSPG
+518 GLTPG
-523 SGQNAQSGGQF
+523 SGQNSQSGGKF
-534 WIYNPNNPD
+534 WIYNPKNPD

-563 PQILIASNNEAKISV
+563 PQVLIASNNEAKISV

-591 TQSIITSNTDASTN
+591 TQSIITNNNDSSTN

-613 DTGVILKITPR
+613 DTGVILKITPKI
-624 VTRGGRIAIQLAQ
+624 TRGGRIAIKLAQ

-694 IPFLRRLLGDTDVS
+694 IPFLRRLFGDTDIS

-716 LITGYIVNEDSHL
+716 LITGYIVSEDSHL
-729 EELIRRYEQAVEA
+729 EELVKRYEQAVDT
-742 LIDFHAPREVRKH
+742 LIDFQTPAGQRK
-755 RMDRERGLAD
+755 RKIDQNKGLVET
-765 QWFIE
+765 WFIE

>member
-1 MKRIGN
+1 M
-7 LILHIPAVAVF
+7 
-18 TLYLWGCAAPEPDPA
+18 TL
-33 SLERE
+33 S
-38 KLETEARRKEWFKNA
+38 
-53 AGKPVP
+53 
-59 AQRSIETELLT
+59 
-70 EAASSLPEREG
+70 
-81 QENPYPIYRD
+81 
-91 SSGTESETVSDPGL
+91 
-105 PGWDNPEKIKV
+105 
-116 EFDFNGAA
+116 
-124 IGDVIPVFSD
+124 
-134 LLNFNYLLE
+134 
-143 GKLNATV
+143 
-150 TLFLKDELT
+150 LKDELT
-159 RRQLWELLVQVARV
+159 RRQLWELFRQVMQT
-173 SNLHWARQNGVIH
+173 SNIYLTRQDNMIH
-186 FRPIEVMAQA
+186 FRPVEAIAQA
-196 PAGREVQTDAEV
+196 AAGDGVSSDAEV
-208 AFFQLK
+208 ALFRLK
-214 NIGAKETAVQIGPFL
+214 NIGAKETASQIGQFL
-229 SPGQKPLLLE
+229 SPGLKPVELE

-245 VVDTSENLRKI
+245 VVDTKENLRKV
-256 RQIIAELDRP
+256 RQIVAQLDRP

-281 DVSRLAGEIRE
+281 DVSRLAKEAAD

-300 VAVNS
+300 VALNS

-314 LTAVERLQII
+314 LTTVERLQII

-329 NDEALEELGRWI
+329 NYEALEELGRWI
-341 NILDQA
+341 NILDQS
-347 ETGDQERLFI
+347 ETGDQERMFI
-357 YHILN
+357 YNILN

-386 TGGSGGSA
+386 TGSSGGS
-394 SGGSGELFSSTSA
+394 SSSGSGELFSSSA
-407 SASTAGMTTRSGSVK
+407 SASTSKTTTQSGSVK
-422 SSAGRGSAEE
+422 SAAKTGTQEE
-432 GAANLFEV
+432 GPANLFEV
-440 PVRVFADAVNNRLI
+440 PVKVFADAVNNRLI

-503 GGSGNVTTQGGTNYS
+503 GGSGNVTTQGGTNFS
-518 GLSPG
+518 GLTPG
-523 SGQNAQSGGQF
+523 SGQNSQSGGKF
-534 WIYNPNNPD
+534 WIYNPKNPD

-563 PQILIASNNEAKISV
+563 PQVLIASNNEAKISV

-591 TQSIITSNTDASTN
+591 TQSIITNNNDSSTN

-613 DTGVILKITPR
+613 DTGVILKITPKI
-624 VTRGGRIAIQLAQ
+624 TRGGRIAIKLAQ

-694 IPFLRRLLGDTDVS
+694 IPFLRRLFGDTDIS

-716 LITGYIVNEDSHL
+716 LITGYIVSEDSHL
-729 EELIRRYEQAVEA
+729 EELVKRYEQAVDT
-742 LIDFHAPREVRKH
+742 LIDFQTPAGQRK
-755 RMDRERGLAD
+755 RKIDQNKGLVET
-765 QWFIE
+765 WFIE

>member
-1 MKRIGN
+1 MSRFRNAVCLLLCSALIGP
-7 LILHIPAVAVF
+7 LF
-18 TLYLWGCAAPEPDPA
+18 WGCATSKKALPKQEQ
-33 SLERE
+33 EKRE
-38 KLETEARRKEWFKNA
+38 AEKRRKEWFKNA
-53 AGKPVP
+53 DGKPISE
-59 AQRSIETELLT
+59 QRSIEHELLT
-70 EAASSLPEREG
+70 EEPSTLSDRKKP
-81 QENPYPIYRD
+81 ENPYPIYTDREK
-91 SSGTESETVSDPGL
+91 TEEPPVTPPEERFDGR
-105 PGWDNPEKIKV
+105 EKIKA
-116 EFDFNGAA
+116 EFDFNGATVT
-124 IGDVIPVFSD
+124 DVIPVFAE
-134 LLNFNYLLE
+134 LLKFNYLLD
-143 GKLNATV
+143 GKLNGTV
-150 TLFLKDELT
+150 TLSLKDELT
-159 RRQLWELLVQVARV
+159 RRQLWELFRQVMQT
-173 SNLHWARQNGVIH
+173 SNIYLTRQDNMIH
-186 FRPIEVMAQA
+186 FRPVEAIAQA
-196 PAGREVQTDAEV
+196 AAGDGVSSDAEV
-208 AFFQLK
+208 ALFRLK
-214 NIGAKETAVQIGPFL
+214 NIGAKETASQIGQFL
-229 SPGQKPLLLE
+229 SPGLKPVELE

-245 VVDTSENLRKI
+245 VVDTKENLRKV
-256 RQIIAELDRP
+256 RQIVAQLDRP

-281 DVSRLAGEIRE
+281 DVSRLAKEAAD

-300 VAVNS
+300 VALNS

-314 LTAVERLQII
+314 LTTVERLQII

-329 NDEALEELGRWI
+329 NYEALEELGRWI
-341 NILDQA
+341 NILDQS
-347 ETGDQERLFI
+347 ETGDQERMFI
-357 YHILN
+357 YNILN

-386 TGGSGGSA
+386 TGSSGGSA
-394 SGGSGELFSSTSA
+394 SSGSGELFSSSA
-407 SASTAGMTTRSGSVK
+407 SASTSKTTTQSGSVK
-422 SSAGRGSAEE
+422 SAAKTGTQEE
-432 GAANLFEV
+432 GPANLFEV
-440 PVRVFADAVNNRLI
+440 PVKVFADAVNNRLI

-503 GGSGNVTTQGGTNYS
+503 GGSGNVTTQGGTNFS
-518 GLSPG
+518 GLTPG
-523 SGQNAQSGGQF
+523 SGQNSQSGGKF
-534 WIYNPNNPD
+534 WIYNPKNPD

-563 PQILIASNNEAKISV
+563 PQVLIASNNEAKISV

-591 TQSIITSNTDASTN
+591 TQSIITNNNDSSTN

-613 DTGVILKITPR
+613 DTGVILKITPK
-624 VTRGGRIAIQLAQ
+624 VTRGGRIAIKLAQ

-694 IPFLRRLLGDTDVS
+694 IPFLRRLFGDTDIS
-708 TDRTEMMI
+708 TERTEMMI
-716 LITGYIVNEDSHL
+716 LITGYIVSENSLL
-729 EELIRRYEQAVEA
+729 EELVKRYEQAVDA
-742 LIDFHAPREVRKH
+742 LIDFHAPAAQRKREIDQNK
-755 RMDRERGLAD
+755 GLIES
-765 QWFIE
+765 WFIE

>member
-1 MKRIGN
+1 MSRFRNAVCLLLCYALIGP
-7 LILHIPAVAVF
+7 LF
-18 TLYLWGCAAPEPDPA
+18 WGCATSPKDP
-33 SLERE
+33 SRQERE
-38 KLETEARRKEWFKNA
+38 KREAEKRRKEWFRNA
-53 AGKPVP
+53 DGKPISE
-59 AQRSIETELLT
+59 QRSIEHELLT
-70 EAASSLPEREG
+70 EEPSALSDRKKP
-81 QENPYPIYRD
+81 ENPYPIYTDREK
-91 SSGTESETVSDPGL
+91 TEEPPVTPPEERFDGR
-105 PGWDNPEKIKV
+105 EKIKA

-124 IGDVIPVFSD
+124 VADVIPVFAE
-134 LLNFNYLLE
+134 LLRFNYLLD
-143 GKLNATV
+143 GKLNGTV
-150 TLFLKDELT
+150 TLSLKDELT
-159 RRQLWELLVQVARV
+159 RRQLWELFRQVMQT
-173 SNLHWARQNGVIH
+173 SNIYLTRQDNMIH
-186 FRPIEVMAQA
+186 FRPVEAIAQA
-196 PAGREVQTDAEV
+196 AAGDGVSSDAEV
-208 AFFQLK
+208 ALFRLK
-214 NIGAKETAVQIGPFL
+214 NIGAKETASQIGQFL
-229 SPGQKPLLLE
+229 SPGLKPVELE

-245 VVDTSENLRKI
+245 VVDTKENLRKV
-256 RQIIAELDRP
+256 RQIVAQLDRP

-281 DVSRLAGEIRE
+281 DVSRLAKEAAD

-300 VAVNS
+300 VALNS

-314 LTAVERLQII
+314 LTTVERLQII

-329 NDEALEELGRWI
+329 NYEALEELGRWI
-341 NILDQA
+341 NILDQS
-347 ETGDQERLFI
+347 ETGDQERMFI
-357 YHILN
+357 YNILN

-386 TGGSGGSA
+386 TGSSGGS
-394 SGGSGELFSSTSA
+394 SSSGSGELFSS
-407 SASTAGMTTRSGSVK
+407 SASTSQTTTQSGSVK
-422 SSAGRGSAEE
+422 SAAKTGSKEE
-432 GAANLFEV
+432 GPANLFEV
-440 PVRVFADAVNNRLI
+440 PVKVFADAVNNRLI

-503 GGSGNVTTQGGTNYS
+503 GGSGNVTTQGGTNFS
-518 GLSPG
+518 GLTPG
-523 SGQNAQSGGQF
+523 SGQNSQSGGKF
-534 WIYNPNNPD
+534 WIYNPKNPD

-563 PQILIASNNEAKISV
+563 PQVLIASNNEAKISV

-591 TQSIITSNTDASTN
+591 TQSIITNNSDSSTN

-613 DTGVILKITPR
+613 DTGVILKITPK
-624 VTRGGRIAIQLAQ
+624 VTRGGRIAIKLAQ

-694 IPFLRRLLGDTDVS
+694 IPFLRRLLGDTDIS

-716 LITGYIVNEDSHL
+716 LIPGYIVSEDSHL
-729 EELIRRYEQAVEA
+729 EELVKCTSRRWT
-742 LIDFHAPREVRKH
+742 R
-755 RMDRERGLAD
+755 
-765 QWFIE
+765 

>member
-1 MKRIGN
+1 MSRFRNAVCLLLCSALIGP
-7 LILHIPAVAVF
+7 LF
-18 TLYLWGCAAPEPDPA
+18 WGCATSKKALPKQEQ
-33 SLERE
+33 EKRE
-38 KLETEARRKEWFKNA
+38 AEKRRKEWFKNA
-53 AGKPVP
+53 DGKPISE
-59 AQRSIETELLT
+59 QRSIEHELLT
-70 EAASSLPEREG
+70 EEPSTLSDRKKP
-81 QENPYPIYRD
+81 ENPYPIYTDREK
-91 SSGTESETVSDPGL
+91 TEEPPVTPPEERFDGR
-105 PGWDNPEKIKV
+105 EKIKA

-124 IGDVIPVFSD
+124 VADVIPVFAE
-134 LLNFNYLLE
+134 LLRFNYLLD
-143 GKLNATV
+143 GKLNGTV
-150 TLFLKDELT
+150 TLSLKDELT
-159 RRQLWELLVQVARV
+159 RRQLWELFRQVMQT
-173 SNLHWARQNGVIH
+173 SNIYLTRQGNMIH
-186 FRPIEVMAQA
+186 FRPVEAIAQA
-196 PAGREVQTDAEV
+196 AAGDGVNSDAEV
-208 AFFQLK
+208 ALFRLK
-214 NIGAKETAVQIGPFL
+214 NIGAKETASQIGQFL
-229 SPGQKPLLLE
+229 SPGLKPVELE

-245 VVDTSENLRKI
+245 VVDTKENLRKV
-256 RQIIAELDRP
+256 RQIVAQLDRP

-281 DVSRLAGEIRE
+281 DASRLAKEAAD

-300 VAVNS
+300 VALNS

-314 LTAVERLQII
+314 LTTVERLQII

-329 NDEALEELGRWI
+329 NYEALEELGRWI
-341 NILDQA
+341 NILDQS
-347 ETGDQERLFI
+347 ETGDQERMFI
-357 YHILN
+357 YNILN

-386 TGGSGGSA
+386 TGSSGGS
-394 SGGSGELFSSTSA
+394 SSSGSGELFSSSA
-407 SASTAGMTTRSGSVK
+407 SASTSKTTTQSGSVK
-422 SSAGRGSAEE
+422 SAAKTGTQEE
-432 GAANLFEV
+432 GPANLFEV
-440 PVRVFADAVNNRLI
+440 PVKVFADAVNNRLI

-503 GGSGNVTTQGGTNYS
+503 GGSGNVTTQGGTNFS
-518 GLSPG
+518 GLTPG
-523 SGQNAQSGGQF
+523 SGQNSQSGGKF
-534 WIYNPNNPD
+534 WIYNPKNPD

-563 PQILIASNNEAKISV
+563 PQVLIASNNEAKISV

-591 TQSIITSNTDASTN
+591 TQSIITNNNDSSTN

-613 DTGVILKITPR
+613 DTGVILKITPKI
-624 VTRGGRIAIQLAQ
+624 TRGGRIAIKLAQ

-694 IPFLRRLLGDTDVS
+694 IPFLRRLFGDTDIS

-716 LITGYIVNEDSHL
+716 LITGYIVSEDSHL
-729 EELIRRYEQAVEA
+729 EELVKRYEQAVDT
-742 LIDFHAPREVRKH
+742 LIDFQTPAGQRK
-755 RMDRERGLAD
+755 RKIDQNKGLVET
-765 QWFIE
+765 WFIE

>member
-1 MKRIGN
+1 MSRFRNAVCLLLCSALIGP
-7 LILHIPAVAVF
+7 LF
-18 TLYLWGCAAPEPDPA
+18 WGCATSKKALPKQEQ
-33 SLERE
+33 EKRE
-38 KLETEARRKEWFKNA
+38 AEKRRKEWFKNA
-53 AGKPVP
+53 DGKPISE
-59 AQRSIETELLT
+59 QRSIEHELLT
-70 EAASSLPEREG
+70 EEPSALSDRKKP
-81 QENPYPIYRD
+81 ENPYPIYTDREK
-91 SSGTESETVSDPGL
+91 TEEPPVTL
-105 PGWDNPEKIKV
+105 PEERFDGREKIKA

-124 IGDVIPVFSD
+124 VADVIPVFAE
-134 LLNFNYLLE
+134 LLRFNYLLD
-143 GKLNATV
+143 GKLNGTV
-150 TLFLKDELT
+150 TLSLKDELT
-159 RRQLWELLVQVARV
+159 RRQLWELFRQVMQT
-173 SNLHWARQNGVIH
+173 SNIYLTRQDNMIH
-186 FRPIEVMAQA
+186 FRPVEAIAQA
-196 PAGREVQTDAEV
+196 AAGDGVSSDAEV
-208 AFFQLK
+208 ALFRLK
-214 NIGAKETAVQIGPFL
+214 NIGAKETASQIGQFL
-229 SPGQKPLLLE
+229 SPGLKPVELE

-245 VVDTSENLRKI
+245 VVDTKENLRKV
-256 RQIIAELDRP
+256 RQIVAQLDRP

-281 DVSRLAGEIRE
+281 DASRLAKEAAD

-300 VAVNS
+300 VALNS

-314 LTAVERLQII
+314 LTTVERLQII

-329 NDEALEELGRWI
+329 NYEALEELGRWI
-341 NILDQA
+341 NILDQS
-347 ETGDQERLFI
+347 ETGDQERMFI
-357 YHILN
+357 YNILN

-386 TGGSGGSA
+386 TGSSGGS
-394 SGGSGELFSSTSA
+394 SSSGSGELFSSSA
-407 SASTAGMTTRSGSVK
+407 SASTSQTTTQSGSVK
-422 SSAGRGSAEE
+422 SAAKTGSKEE
-432 GAANLFEV
+432 GPANLFEV
-440 PVRVFADAVNNRLI
+440 PVKVFADAVNNRLI

-503 GGSGNVTTQGGTNYS
+503 GGSGNVTTQGGTNFS
-518 GLSPG
+518 GLTPG
-523 SGQNAQSGGQF
+523 SGQNSQSGGKF
-534 WIYNPNNPD
+534 WIYNPKNPD

-563 PQILIASNNEAKISV
+563 PQVLIASNNEAKISV

-591 TQSIITSNTDASTN
+591 TQSIITNNSDSSTN

-613 DTGVILKITPR
+613 DTGVILKITPK
-624 VTRGGRIAIQLAQ
+624 VTRGGRIAIKLAQ

-694 IPFLRRLLGDTDVS
+694 IPFLRRLFGDTDIS
-708 TDRTEMMI
+708 TERTEMMI
-716 LITGYIVNEDSHL
+716 LITGYIVSENSLL
-729 EELIRRYEQAVEA
+729 EELVKRYEQAVDA
-742 LIDFHAPREVRKH
+742 LIDFHAPAAQRKREIDQNK
-755 RMDRERGLAD
+755 GLIES
-765 QWFIE
+765 WFIE

>member
-1 MKRIGN
+1 MSRFRNAVCLLLCYALIGP
-7 LILHIPAVAVF
+7 LF
-18 TLYLWGCAAPEPDPA
+18 WGCATSPKDSSEQ
-33 SLERE
+33 ERE
-38 KLETEARRKEWFKNA
+38 KREAEKRRKEWFKNA
-53 AGKPVP
+53 DGKPISE
-59 AQRSIETELLT
+59 QRSIEHELLT
-70 EAASSLPEREG
+70 EDSSALSDRKKP
-81 QENPYPIYRD
+81 ENPYPIYTDREK
-91 SSGTESETVSDPGL
+91 TEEPPVTPPEERFDGR
-105 PGWDNPEKIKV
+105 EKIKA

-124 IGDVIPVFSD
+124 VADVIPVFAE
-134 LLNFNYLLE
+134 LLKFNYLLD
-143 GKLNATV
+143 GKLNGTV
-150 TLFLKDELT
+150 TLSLKDELT
-159 RRQLWELLVQVARV
+159 RRQLWELFRQVMQT
-173 SNLHWARQNGVIH
+173 SNIYLTRQDNMIH
-186 FRPIEVMAQA
+186 FRPVEAIAQA
-196 PAGREVQTDAEV
+196 AAGDGVSSDAEV
-208 AFFQLK
+208 ALFRLK
-214 NIGAKETAVQIGPFL
+214 NIGAKETASQIGQFL
-229 SPGQKPLLLE
+229 SPGLKPVELE

-245 VVDTSENLRKI
+245 VVDTKENLRKV
-256 RQIIAELDRP
+256 RQIVAQLDRP

-281 DVSRLAGEIRE
+281 DASRLAKEAAD

-300 VAVNS
+300 VALNS

-314 LTAVERLQII
+314 LTTVERLQII

-329 NDEALEELGRWI
+329 NYEALEELGRWI
-341 NILDQA
+341 NILDQS
-347 ETGDQERLFI
+347 ETGDQERMFI
-357 YHILN
+357 YNILN

-386 TGGSGGSA
+386 TGSSGGS
-394 SGGSGELFSSTSA
+394 SSSGSGELFSSSA
-407 SASTAGMTTRSGSVK
+407 SASTSQTTTQSGSVK
-422 SSAGRGSAEE
+422 SAAKTGSKEE
-432 GAANLFEV
+432 GPANLFEV
-440 PVRVFADAVNNRLI
+440 PVKVFADAVNNRLI

-503 GGSGNVTTQGGTNYS
+503 GGSGNVTTQGGTNFS
-518 GLSPG
+518 GLTPG
-523 SGQNAQSGGQF
+523 SGQNSQSGGKF
-534 WIYNPNNPD
+534 WIYNPKNPD

-563 PQILIASNNEAKISV
+563 PQVLIASNNEAKISV

-591 TQSIITSNTDASTN
+591 TQSIITNNNDSSTN

-613 DTGVILKITPR
+613 DTGVILKITPK
-624 VTRGGRIAIQLAQ
+624 VTRGGRIAIKLAQ

-694 IPFLRRLLGDTDVS
+694 IPFLRRLFGDTDIS

-716 LITGYIVNEDSHL
+716 LITGYIVSEDSHL
-729 EELIRRYEQAVEA
+729 EELVKRYEQAVDT
-742 LIDFHAPREVRKH
+742 LIDFQTPAGQRK
-755 RMDRERGLAD
+755 RKIDQNKGLVET
-765 QWFIE
+765 WFIE

>member
-1 MKRIGN
+1 MSRFRNAVCLLLCYALIGP
-7 LILHIPAVAVF
+7 LF
-18 TLYLWGCAAPEPDPA
+18 WGCATSPKDP
-33 SLERE
+33 SRQERE
-38 KLETEARRKEWFKNA
+38 KREAEKRRKEWFRNA
-53 AGKPVP
+53 DGKPISE
-59 AQRSIETELLT
+59 QRSIEHELLT
-70 EAASSLPEREG
+70 EEPSALSDRKKP
-81 QENPYPIYRD
+81 ENPYPIY
-91 SSGTESETVSDPGL
+91 TEREKTEEPPVTPPEERFDGR
-105 PGWDNPEKIKV
+105 EKIKA

-124 IGDVIPVFSD
+124 VADVIPVFAE
-134 LLNFNYLLE
+134 LLRFNYLLD
-143 GKLNATV
+143 GKLNGTV
-150 TLFLKDELT
+150 TLSLKDELT
-159 RRQLWELLVQVARV
+159 RRQLWELFRQVMQT
-173 SNLHWARQNGVIH
+173 SNIYLTKQDNMIH
-186 FRPIEVMAQA
+186 FRPVEAIAQA
-196 PAGREVQTDAEV
+196 AAGDGVSSDAEV
-208 AFFQLK
+208 ALFRLK
-214 NIGAKETAVQIGPFL
+214 NIGAKETASQIGQFL
-229 SPGQKPLLLE
+229 SPGLKPVELE

-245 VVDTSENLRKI
+245 VVDTKENLRKV
-256 RQIIAELDRP
+256 RQIVAQLDRP

-281 DVSRLAGEIRE
+281 DVSRLAKEAAD

-300 VAVNS
+300 VALNS

-314 LTAVERLQII
+314 LTTVERLQII

-329 NDEALEELGRWI
+329 NYEALEELGRWI
-341 NILDQA
+341 NILDQS
-347 ETGDQERLFI
+347 ETGDQERMFI
-357 YHILN
+357 YNILN

-372 AVMFPVEGETLTAS
+372 AVMFPVEGEMLTAS
-386 TGGSGGSA
+386 TGSSGGS
-394 SGGSGELFSSTSA
+394 SSSGSGELFSSSA
-407 SASTAGMTTRSGSVK
+407 SASTSKTTTQSGSVK
-422 SSAGRGSAEE
+422 SAAKTGTQEE
-432 GAANLFEV
+432 GPANLFEV
-440 PVRVFADAVNNRLI
+440 PVKVFADAVNNRLI

-503 GGSGNVTTQGGTNYS
+503 GGSGNVTTQGGTNFS
-518 GLSPG
+518 GLTPG
-523 SGQNAQSGGQF
+523 SGQNSQSGGKF
-534 WIYNPNNPD
+534 WIYNPKNPD

-563 PQILIASNNEAKISV
+563 PQVLIASNNEAKISV

-591 TQSIITSNTDASTN
+591 TQSIITNNNDSSTN

-613 DTGVILKITPR
+613 DTGVILKITPK
-624 VTRGGRIAIQLAQ
+624 VTRGGRIAIKLAQ

-694 IPFLRRLLGDTDVS
+694 IPFLRRLFGDTDIS

-716 LITGYIVNEDSHL
+716 LITGYIVSEDSHL
-729 EELIRRYEQAVEA
+729 EELVKRYEQAVDT
-742 LIDFHAPREVRKH
+742 LIDFQTPAGQRK
-755 RMDRERGLAD
+755 RKIDQNKGLVET
-765 QWFIE
+765 WFIE

>member
-1 MKRIGN
+1 MSRFRN
-7 LILHIPAVAVF
+7 AVCLLLCFALVGS
-18 TLYLWGCAAPEPDPA
+18 LSGGCAAFKKDLLKQEQ
-33 SLERE
+33 EKRE
-38 KLETEARRKEWFKNA
+38 AEKRRKEWFKNA
-53 AGKPVP
+53 DGKPISE
-59 AQRSIETELLT
+59 QRSIEHELLT
-70 EAASSLPEREG
+70 EEPSTLSDRKKP
-81 QENPYPIYRD
+81 ENPYPIYTD
-91 SSGTESETVSDPGL
+91 HEKAEEPSVAPPEECFD
-105 PGWDNPEKIKV
+105 DQEKIRA

-124 IGDVIPVFSD
+124 VADVIPVFAE
-134 LLNFNYLLE
+134 LLRFNYLLD
-143 GKLNATV
+143 GKLNGAV
-150 TLFLKDELT
+150 TLSLKDELT
-159 RRQLWELLVQVARV
+159 HQQLWELLRQVMQT
-173 SNLHWARQNGVIH
+173 SNIYLTRQDNMIH
-186 FRPIEVMAQA
+186 FRPVEAIAQA
-196 PAGREVQTDAEV
+196 AAGDGVSSDAEV
-208 AFFQLK
+208 ALFRLK
-214 NIGAKETAVQIGPFL
+214 NIGAKETASQIGQFL
-229 SPGQKPLLLE
+229 SPGLKPVELE

-245 VVDTSENLRKI
+245 VVDTKENLRKV
-256 RQIIAELDRP
+256 RQIVAQLDRP

-281 DVSRLAGEIRE
+281 DVSRLAKEAAD

-300 VAVNS
+300 VALNS

-314 LTAVERLQII
+314 LTTVERLQII

-329 NDEALEELGRWI
+329 NYEALEELGRWI
-341 NILDQA
+341 NILDQS
-347 ETGDQERLFI
+347 ETGDQERMFI
-357 YHILN
+357 YNILN

-386 TGGSGGSA
+386 TGSSGGS
-394 SGGSGELFSSTSA
+394 SSSGSGELFSSSA
-407 SASTAGMTTRSGSVK
+407 SASTSQTTTQSGSVK
-422 SSAGRGSAEE
+422 SAAKTGSKEE
-432 GAANLFEV
+432 GPANLFEV
-440 PVRVFADAVNNRLI
+440 PVKVFADAVNNRLI

-503 GGSGNVTTQGGTNYS
+503 GGSGNVTTQGGTNFS
-518 GLSPG
+518 GLTPG
-523 SGQNAQSGGQF
+523 SGQNSQSGGKF
-534 WIYNPNNPD
+534 WIYNPKNPD

-563 PQILIASNNEAKISV
+563 PQVLIASNNEAKISV

-591 TQSIITSNTDASTN
+591 TQSIITNNSDSSTN

-613 DTGVILKITPR
+613 DTGVILKITPK
-624 VTRGGRIAIQLAQ
+624 VTRGGRIAIKLAQ

-694 IPFLRRLLGDTDVS
+694 IPFLRRLLGDTDIS

-716 LITGYIVNEDSHL
+716 LITGYIVSEDSHL
-729 EELIRRYEQAVEA
+729 EELVKRYEQAVDT
-742 LIDFHAPREVRKH
+742 LIDFQTPAGQRK
-755 RMDRERGLAD
+755 RKIDQNKGLVET
-765 QWFIE
+765 WFIE

>member
-1 MKRIGN
+1 MSRFRNAVCLLLCSALIGP
-7 LILHIPAVAVF
+7 LF
-18 TLYLWGCAAPEPDPA
+18 WGCATSKKDP
-33 SLERE
+33 SKQEQEKRE
-38 KLETEARRKEWFKNA
+38 AEKRRKEWFKNA
-53 AGKPVP
+53 DGKPVSE
-59 AQRSIETELLT
+59 QRSIEHELLT
-70 EAASSLPEREG
+70 EEPSALSDRKKP
-81 QENPYPIYRD
+81 ENPYPIY
-91 SSGTESETVSDPGL
+91 TEREKTEEPPVTPPEERFDGR
-105 PGWDNPEKIKV
+105 EKIKA

-124 IGDVIPVFSD
+124 VMDVIPVFAE
-134 LLNFNYLLE
+134 LLRFNYLLD
-143 GKLNATV
+143 GKLNGTV
-150 TLFLKDELT
+150 TLSLKDELT
-159 RRQLWELLVQVARV
+159 RRQLWELFRQVMQT
-173 SNLHWARQNGVIH
+173 SNIYLTKQDNMIH
-186 FRPIEVMAQA
+186 FRPVEAIAQA
-196 PAGREVQTDAEV
+196 AAGDGVSSDAEV
-208 AFFQLK
+208 ALFRLK
-214 NIGAKETAVQIGPFL
+214 NIGAKETASQIGQFL
-229 SPGQKPLLLE
+229 SPGLKPVELE

-245 VVDTSENLRKI
+245 VVDTKENLRKV
-256 RQIIAELDRP
+256 RQIVAQLDRP

-281 DVSRLAGEIRE
+281 DASRLAKEAAD

-300 VAVNS
+300 VALNS

-314 LTAVERLQII
+314 LTTVERLQII

-329 NDEALEELGRWI
+329 NYEALEELGRWI
-341 NILDQA
+341 NILDQS
-347 ETGDQERLFI
+347 ETGDQERMFI
-357 YHILN
+357 YNILN

-386 TGGSGGSA
+386 TGSSGGS
-394 SGGSGELFSSTSA
+394 SSSGSGELFSSSA
-407 SASTAGMTTRSGSVK
+407 SASTSQTTTQSGSVK
-422 SSAGRGSAEE
+422 SAAKTGSKEE
-432 GAANLFEV
+432 GPANLFEV
-440 PVRVFADAVNNRLI
+440 PVKVFADAVNNRLI

-503 GGSGNVTTQGGTNYS
+503 GGSGNVTTQGGTNFS
-518 GLSPG
+518 GLTPG
-523 SGQNAQSGGQF
+523 SGQNSQSGGKF
-534 WIYNPNNPD
+534 WIYNPKNPD

-563 PQILIASNNEAKISV
+563 PQVLIASNNEAKISV

-591 TQSIITSNTDASTN
+591 TQSIITNNSDSSTN

-613 DTGVILKITPR
+613 DTGVILKITPKI
-624 VTRGGRIAIQLAQ
+624 TRGGRIAIKLAQ

-694 IPFLRRLLGDTDVS
+694 IPFLRRLLGDTDIS

-716 LITGYIVNEDSHL
+716 LITGYIVSEDSHL
-729 EELIRRYEQAVEA
+729 EELVKRYEQAVDT
-742 LIDFHAPREVRKH
+742 LIDFQTPAGQRK
-755 RMDRERGLAD
+755 RKIDQNKGLVET
-765 QWFIE
+765 WFIE